1 MKLKNIKLMGTTN
14 ASGDKT
20 VDSETAIYGQL
31 YAVEWTD
38 GDLADG
44 VDGTLTVQHNS
55 NSVARTLLT
64 LTDANND
71 AFYYPR
77 HVVHSEAGAAL
88 TGTSGGD
95 REMPLID
102 GILRLVIA
110 QGGDTKTG
118 GMTIHYFEGDR

>member
-1 MKLKNIKLMGTTN
+1 MKLKNIKLMDTTD
-14 ASGDKT
+14 ASGDAT
-20 VDSETAIYGQL
+20 VEAETAIYGQL
-31 YAVEWTD
+31 FAVEWVD
-38 GDLADG
+38 GDLSDG
-44 VDGTLTVQHNS
+44 VDATLTVQRVS
-55 NSVARTLLT
+55 SGVARTLLT

-77 HVVHSEAGAAL
+77 HVVHGETGTAL

-95 REMPLID
+95 RTMPLID

-118 GMTIHYFEGDR
+118 GMIIHYFE